1 MGAPA
6 VDVSKHTLT
15 AAQHKQMQDPHTD
28 SRWAGIK
35 WTVYRGIA
43 YDITAFIPR
52 HPGGEWLV
60 NLAVGRDCTALFES
74 YHLRHDIALQAFGKL
89 PQLEGF
95 PVDAVPRAPY
105 PADSKLYSGMTR
117 PGLACVG
124 VACLPC
130 ACLAVLLLRGAA
142 VEG

>member
-6 VDVSKHTLT
+6 LAAGKREPT
-15 AAQHKQMQDPHTD
+15 AAQQAKPLDPHSD
-28 SRWAGIK
+28 PQWAGIK
-35 WTVYRGIA
+35 WTIYRGIA

-89 PQLEGF
+89 PQLNDF

-105 PADSKLYSGMTR
+105 PADSRLYSGEGRRR
-117 PGLACVG
+117 PACCCRR
-124 VACLPC
+124 VA
-130 ACLAVLLLRGAA
+130 A
-142 VEG
+142 

>member
-1 MGAPA
+1 MVATPVAASKLAPA
-6 VDVSKHTLT
+6 
-15 AAQHKQMQDPHTD
+15 AAQEQQLRDVHTD
-28 SRWAGIK
+28 PRWAGIK
-35 WTVYRGIA
+35 WTIYRGVA

-74 YHLRHDIALQAFGKL
+74 YHLRHDVALQAFNKL

-105 PADSKLYSGMTR
+105 PADSKLYSGKGHGT
-117 PGLACVG
+117 V
-124 VACLPC
+124 LPI
-130 ACLAVLLLRGAA
+130 
-142 VEG
+142 